1 MVFKKLI
8 CFCLVVAIVRSDMT
22 EKVSSFIETSPTTSN
37 SVTQNLEQLKKDGA
51 NPQMNGISPRSS
63 GSLFGLGIGGN
74 LLGVHAGAGIGHGRG
89 GYGDMGQ
96 GFVGKP
102 AGSQYPQH
110 PQYPQQPMYP
120 QLPMYPQQPMYPQPP
135 MYPQHPQYP
144 YTSYMQ
150 PQPYYVPKAQ

>member
-8 CFCLVVAIVRSDMT
+8 CFCLVVAMVRSDMT

-37 SVTQNLEQLKKDGA
+37 SVTQNFEQLKKDGA

-63 GSLFGLGIGGN
+63 GSLFGLGIGAN

-120 QLPMYPQQPMYPQPP
+120 QLPMHPQQPMYQ
-135 MYPQHPQYP
+135 QYP
-144 YTSYMQ
+144 HSSYMQ
-150 PQPYYVPKAQ
+150 QQHYVYLPYYVPKAQ

>member
-1 MVFKKLI
+1 ML
-8 CFCLVVAIVRSDMT
+8 S
-22 EKVSSFIETSPTTSN
+22 EKVSSFIETSPKTSN
-37 SVTQNLEQLKKDGA
+37 SVTQNFEQLKKDGA

-63 GSLFGLGIGGN
+63 GSLFGLGIGAN

-120 QLPMYPQQPMYPQPP
+120 QLPMHPQQPMYPQQSLYPQQPMYPQPP
-135 MYPQHPQYP
+135 MYLQHPQYP

-150 PQPYYVPKAQ
+150 PQPYYVPAAQ